1 MCMKILW
8 TQGER
13 NDTNAQL
20 GRLYVAKSPTVSLA
34 RQSSETQF
42 DLYFGDFKGTLN
54 FKKKKKRWKINKNG
68 LS

>member
-1 MCMKILW
+1 MKIPW

-34 RQSSETQF
+34 PQVQRYSLTCTLETS
-42 DLYFGDFKGTLN
+42 KGHLTL
-54 FKKKKKRWKINKNG
+54 KKKKKGKGEK
-68 LS
+68 